1 LSFEIISPASLHRIM
16 KEEEGEYALIDVR
29 EQGVHSEGHPFFA
42 VPLPLSHL
50 ELKAPR
56 LLPRRSVQIYILDQ
70 GPELPLAERAAAKLA
85 ELGYDRITLVEGGVV
100 GWHDAGLELFTGV
113 NVPSK
118 AFGEF
123 VEEACG
129 TPHVTASDLAKRQA
143 SGEDIIILDSRPF
156 PEFHRM
162 SIPSGIDMPGAEL
175 VHRVY
180 ETVLDEKTQIVV
192 NCAGRTRSIIGAQS
206 LINAG
211 IKNPVS
217 ALKDGTMGWYLAD
230 LDLAHREDAVAPLP
244 GPEALAKSRKAAQE
258 VAKRF
263 GVKQIGLEELQALKD
278 EATDRSLYIL
288 DVRGEDEYRTG
299 HLPGASH
306 APGGQLVQATDEY
319 VAVRNSRLV
328 LADDDAVRAIMT
340 ASWLVQMNWPEVYVL
355 TLPTAEKTEQGSAP
369 AVDIPRAQTLSPYEL
384 DAVLSSGEPVA
395 VIDLATSLEYRGGHV
410 PGAYW
415 AIRSRLA
422 EDHIFIPAAGLIILT
437 SPDGE
442 LAHLTTSEMAALRP
456 DAIVRVLKGGT
467 DAWAAA
473 SLAMESGDTRLL
485 SKPEDVWYKPYDTND
500 KEAVRR
506 RMEAYLTW
514 EVGLVQ
520 QVERDGLARF
530 RLF

>member
-1 LSFEIISPASLHRIM
+1 MSYRTISPVALHRIM
-16 KEEEGEYALIDVR
+16 KDDEGEYALIDVR

-50 ELKAPR
+50 ELKTPR
-56 LLPRRSVQIYILDQ
+56 LLPRKSAPVYILDQ
-70 GPELPLAERAAAKLA
+70 GPELPLGERAASKLS
-85 ELGYDRITLVEGGVV
+85 ELGYTNITLVDGGVV

-129 TPHVTASDLAKRQA
+129 TPHVTSRDLAARREA
-143 SGEDIIILDSRPF
+143 GEKIAILDSRPF

-162 SIPSGIDMPGAEL
+162 SIPGGIDMPGAEL

-180 ETVLDEKTQIVV
+180 ETVPDENTPIVV

-211 IKNPVS
+211 VKNPVS
-217 ALKDGTMGWYLAD
+217 ALKDGTMGWYLAG
-230 LDLAHREDAVAPLP
+230 LELAHREDTVAPPP
-244 GPEALAKSRKAAQE
+244 GPGALARSQQAAKD
-258 VAKRF
+258 VAMRF
-263 GVKQIGLEELQALKD
+263 GVKQIGTAELQALQA
-278 EATDRSLYIL
+278 EASNRSLYIL
-288 DVRGEDEYRTG
+288 DVRSEEEYFAG
-299 HLPGASH
+299 HLPASCH

-328 LADDDAVRAIMT
+328 LVDDDAVRGIMT
-340 ASWLVQMNWPEVYVL
+340 ASWLIQMNWPEVYVL
-355 TLPTAEKTEQGSAP
+355 TLPASEMTEKATPVVE
-369 AVDIPRAQTLSPYEL
+369 IRRAQTVSPYEL

-395 VIDLATSLEYRGGHV
+395 VIDLATSLDYRSGHV

-415 AIRSRLA
+415 VIRARLA
-422 EDHIFIPAAGLIILT
+422 EDHIFIPAVGLIILT
-437 SPDGE
+437 SSDGE
-442 LAHLTTSEMAALRP
+442 LAHLAAPEIARLRP
-456 DAIVRVLKGGT
+456 ETIIRVLEGGT
-467 DAWAAA
+467 GAWAAA
-473 SLAMESGDTRLL
+473 SLVMESGDTRLL
-485 SKPEDVWYKPYDTND
+485 SKTDDVWYKPYDTND

-506 RMEAYLTW
+506 RMEDYLTW

-520 QVERDGLARF
+520 QVARDGLARF
-530 RLF
+530 RRF